1 MRRNSLRAC
10 VGIVLAVGAG
20 TSLAAQTDFTV
31 LPPPSGEL
39 GVGTVVWHWP
49 DPGRP
54 DELTPDPGDVREVVA
69 QLWYPTDTRAAEPTN
84 VYAPFDRRALP
95 TGVNGWSQPSAPF
108 SSQVEKA
115 PVILICPGSRLSRF
129 FYTTIAEDLASHGYA
144 VLAVDSPHFTHAAYP
159 DGRVIPGTIV
169 VPPELRNGPYEFI
182 DRFWETAGTLGA
194 GDMLLALENLEEVN
208 KDDPARRLKGK
219 LEMKHMGAF
228 GHSIGART
236 CGGAVASH
244 NKFVAFS
251 AFDGAVPRGVREVGM
266 DQVVLV
272 FLGPFLPQPVVDTVL
287 GVIPNRRNDVYH
299 LLLDGF
305 LHNNVNDMV
314 IIDPINFPSRI
325 DPVYGVEVTR
335 EVLRTFFDEFVK
347 GTGNGTSSLGQI
359 PGATLEI
366 FPKPRGSQ

>member
-1 MRRNSLRAC
+1 MRRNSLRAS
-10 VGIVLAVGAG
+10 VWIFLALGAG
-20 TSLAAQTDFTV
+20 TSLAAQTTVTV

-39 GVGTVVWHWP
+39 GVGTVVWHWA

-69 QLWYPTDTRAAEPTN
+69 QLWYPTDTQAAETTN
-84 VYAPFDRRALP
+84 VYAPLDRRALP
-95 TGVNGWSQPSAPF
+95 SGVSGWSQPSAPF

-144 VLAVDSPHFTHAAYP
+144 VLAVDSPHYTHVAYP
-159 DGRVIPGTIV
+159 DGRVIPGTLL
-169 VPPELRNGPYEFI
+169 PPPDIRGGPYELI
-182 DRFWETAGTLGA
+182 DQFWELAGTLGA
-194 GDMLLALENLEEVN
+194 GDILLALDNLKEIN
-208 KDDPARRLKGK
+208 KDDPARRLSGK

-236 CGGAVASH
+236 CGGALAAH
-244 NKFVAFS
+244 NKFVAFA
-251 AFDGAVPRGVREVGM
+251 AFEGAVPRAVRQEGM
-266 DQVVLV
+266 DQVVLL
-272 FLGPFLPQPVVDTVL
+272 FLGPFLPQPIRNTVL

-305 LHNNVNDMV
+305 LHNNINDMA
-314 IIDPINFPSRI
+314 IIDPVNFPSRI

-347 GTGNGTSSLGQI
+347 ETGTGTSSLGQL
-359 PGATLEI
+359 PGASLEL
-366 FPKPRGSQ
+366 FPGPHGN